1 MSAQATPKIEAL
13 EVSRVFAAPR
23 ERVFRAWTE
32 AAELS
37 RWFGPSPDYK
47 TVVPELD
54 LRVGGKYRLEVHHKE
69 GNIHRISGVYREIKA
84 PEKLVFTWIWEAPG
98 AEDTLVTLDFRD
110 LGGSTEVKVTHVGF
124 TNVETRDRHRQG
136 WAGGLENL
144 SKAL

>member
-13 EVSRVFAAPR
+13 ELSRVFAAPR

-54 LRVGGKYRLEVHHKE
+54 LRVGGKYRLEVHHKG

-98 AEDTLVTLDFRD
+98 VEDTLVTLEFKDM
-110 LGGSTEVKVTHVGF
+110 GGSTEVKVTHVGF
-124 TNVETRDRHRQG
+124 TNVEDRDRHRQG